1 MTGNRSLFH
10 EIKLSSKGSVTFGDN
25 RSCKIIGTGSI
36 ESDSGIKLNKVHLVD
51 GLKHNL
57 LSISQIC
64 KEGYSI
70 AFDSDVCCIKK
81 KDNDNIAISG
91 YKKGNIYHI
100 DLNSNDHLEHLC
112 LISIK
117 NDLQLAW
124 HRKLGHVSQNTLA
137 RLGNFNIVRGLPK
150 LNYSKDFF
158 CDACAKGKHVRSS
171 FKSKKDITTNRNLE
185 LVHLDLFGPTN
196 IQSLGGKSY
205 AFVLVDDFSRY
216 TWVYF
221 LASKDETFIKF
232 KNFVKEVQNDKQIT
246 IGKIRSDNGGE
257 FISLDFKNLCESL
270 GIIHE
275 FSVAR
280 TPQQNG
286 VVERK
291 NRTLVDI
298 ARTMLNDFSVPI
310 KFWAEAV
317 NTACYVINRV
327 LIRKNTMKT
336 PYEIWKNLKP
346 NISYFHP
353 FGCRCFILNT
363 KDHLGKFD
371 AKSDEGIF
379 LGYSNLSK
387 AYRVFN
393 KRSNKIEESIH
404 VLFDQTMCEDANLQ
418 DTFDEDFGLIP
429 IESMP
434 IQDNSNPHISEL
446 STGDIN
452 REKDLKQSAGNSN
465 LEAISH
471 STGHETDDLD
481 KQAPPHIIQ
490 RHPPSQVIGN
500 FNERN
505 LLK

>member
-196 IQSLGGKSY
+196 IQSLG
-205 AFVLVDDFSRY
+205 
-216 TWVYF
+216 
-221 LASKDETFIKF
+221 
-232 KNFVKEVQNDKQIT
+232 
-246 IGKIRSDNGGE
+246 
-257 FISLDFKNLCESL
+257 
-270 GIIHE
+270 
-275 FSVAR
+275 
-280 TPQQNG
+280 
-286 VVERK
+286 
-291 NRTLVDI
+291 
-298 ARTMLNDFSVPI
+298 
-310 KFWAEAV
+310 
-317 NTACYVINRV
+317 
-327 LIRKNTMKT
+327 
-336 PYEIWKNLKP
+336 
-346 NISYFHP
+346 
-353 FGCRCFILNT
+353 
-363 KDHLGKFD
+363 
-371 AKSDEGIF
+371 
-379 LGYSNLSK
+379 
-387 AYRVFN
+387 
-393 KRSNKIEESIH
+393 
-404 VLFDQTMCEDANLQ
+404 
-418 DTFDEDFGLIP
+418 
-429 IESMP
+429 
-434 IQDNSNPHISEL
+434 EL